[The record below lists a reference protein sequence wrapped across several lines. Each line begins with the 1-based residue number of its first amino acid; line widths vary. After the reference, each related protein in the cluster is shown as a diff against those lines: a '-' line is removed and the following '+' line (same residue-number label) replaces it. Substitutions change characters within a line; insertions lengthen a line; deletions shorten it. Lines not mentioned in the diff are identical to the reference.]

1 MVSSLICSLP
11 SCKDCIYSA
20 MNLKLFFVMVRYMN
34 LFMIV
39 NLSLYFIYGF
49 IYSDSYP
56 LIHCRAVLIRL
67 WNLIWWSLI
76 FIWLLPV
83 HSLPVHIAFKTS
95 VKKKSF
101 MSKIEGLVNIAL
113 KLESSINCYKAV
125 SVFVQYRGLNV
136 NSLFLHGMTS
146 SHIFFFRHWI
156 TFLQ

>member
-67 WNLIWWSLI
+67 
-76 FIWLLPV
+76 
-83 HSLPVHIAFKTS
+83 
-95 VKKKSF
+95 
-101 MSKIEGLVNIAL
+101 
-113 KLESSINCYKAV
+113 
-125 SVFVQYRGLNV
+125 
-136 NSLFLHGMTS
+136 
-146 SHIFFFRHWI
+146 
-156 TFLQ
+156 